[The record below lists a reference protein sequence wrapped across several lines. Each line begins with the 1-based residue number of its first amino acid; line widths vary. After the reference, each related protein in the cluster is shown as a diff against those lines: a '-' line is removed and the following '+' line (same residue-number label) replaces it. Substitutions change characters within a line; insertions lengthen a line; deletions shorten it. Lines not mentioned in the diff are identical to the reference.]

1 MEKKFRTLSAY
12 LRRGRLSILF
22 ALLFALQT
30 GYGTPAAAQD
40 TAAGISGQTCS
51 ATASGKVTDET
62 GTPVSGVVVS
72 DGRNCVATDK
82 KGRYTLR
89 CDPSATHLFISVPA
103 GYETTGQQ
111 GFGSYPDFYVPIE
124 PAAGKPG
131 KLRADFRLRT
141 VPQSQQNFT
150 LLLVGDPQSDS
161 DQQIVRYERETI
173 ADMKRTLGQA
183 GTYAVAIALGDV
195 VGRGDGQSHLKHK
208 RVMGTLGVPY
218 YATAGNHD
226 KDAMDYSGET
236 FSKALGPRWYS
247 FNVGDVHFV
256 CMDNVDSFEEQKKGA
271 KYHAGFSDIQ
281 LQWLRQDL
289 AFVGKDKMI
298 FLYYHIPERD
308 HTSHRNHDAVFSL
321 IAPYENTVT
330 ACGHTHFFQPY
341 METEY
346 GTSEYIMGAAC
357 GYFWRSHCAGDGVP
371 NGYSVMTV
379 SGTEITDAY
388 FKGTGHSR
396 DYQLRLY
403 RGDDIFGSERA
414 SYTYGM
420 GSDVILANVFFAG
433 MGGKWKIEVFEDG
446 ELSGEMEKMDPSI
459 GDLWI
464 RGYHTGVK
472 SFPKKSASAPCH
484 HLFSYKLKNPDAK
497 VVVRATD
504 PFGNTYTQ
512 NRITRAGD
520 YGDATGAFLQCPAD

>member
-1 MEKKFRTLSAY
+1 
-12 LRRGRLSILF
+12 
-22 ALLFALQT
+22 
-30 GYGTPAAAQD
+30 
-40 TAAGISGQTCS
+40 
-51 ATASGKVTDET
+51 
-62 GTPVSGVVVS
+62 
-72 DGRNCVATDK
+72 
-82 KGRYTLR
+82 
-89 CDPSATHLFISVPA
+89 
-103 GYETTGQQ
+103 
-111 GFGSYPDFYVPIE
+111 
-124 PAAGKPG
+124 
-131 KLRADFRLRT
+131 
-141 VPQSQQNFT
+141 
-150 LLLVGDPQSDS
+150 
-161 DQQIVRYERETI
+161 
-173 ADMKRTLGQA
+173 
-183 GTYAVAIALGDV
+183 
-195 VGRGDGQSHLKHK
+195 
-208 RVMGTLGVPY
+208 
-218 YATAGNHD
+218 
-226 KDAMDYSGET
+226 
-236 FSKALGPRWYS
+236 
-247 FNVGDVHFV
+247 
-256 CMDNVDSFEEQKKGA
+256 MDNVDSFEEQKKGA

-520 YGDATGAFLQCPAD
+520 YGDATGEFLQCPAD